1 MLAWATCAF
10 LAGNMLTVSGMLTQ
24 ILVVTDPIN
33 IFCENDPINIISL
46 VEDTVAW

>member
-24 ILVVTDPIN
+24 IVLTDPIN
-33 IFCENDPINIISL
+33 ILF
-46 VEDTVAW
+46 